1 MIVWLIA
8 TFCVTLFMKVK
19 SILKRMMN
27 MAPVAQAIKRVNQT
41 YDEQEAMQVLF
52 HKLDEAID
60 DMEQGRVQTIEEAWK
75 EIDAI

>member
-1 MIVWLIA
+1 
-8 TFCVTLFMKVK
+8 
-19 SILKRMMN
+19 MN
-27 MAPVAQAIKRVNQT
+27 MAPVAQAIQRVNQT

-52 HKLDEAID
+52 YKLDEAID